1 MNENESS
8 GSDFNRRDFLK
19 SGSVATLMTMM
30 GGMELLGQTNSAPA
44 GETKVVG
51 EKVKVAVIGLG
62 AWGRELLNTLGR
74 IPEAEVAA
82 ICDTYAASLRRS
94 ATAAPGAVQTADY
107 KTLLDNK
114 DIKALVVATPTH
126 QHKDIV
132 LAALK
137 AGKHVYCEAPLAHT
151 IEDARA
157 IASAAKASK
166 QCAFQAGLQLRS
178 DPQRH
183 FLLPF
188 IRSGAIGQ
196 PVMARSQWHKKQ
208 SWRATSP
215 NADREKE
222 LNWRLNKETSTGLV
236 GEVGSHSIDQA
247 TLFLNALPVAVVGS
261 GSVALWKDGRDVPD
275 TVQAVFEFPNGVF
288 MQYDATLANSFD
300 ANYEM
305 IYGSDAAVLMRETK
319 GESKAWLF
327 KEADSPLLGWEVYA
341 RKDVFYEETGIVLV
355 ADASKSAPK
364 TEEQK
369 KQGAIKHAPLYVA
382 LQNFI
387 QNARDLTAAI
397 EDAKTA
403 LGSDDPETINQQLAN
418 VHLRPG
424 GGYLESYRAAVMTI
438 TANQA
443 ILAGKRLEFK
453 PQMFEVV

>member
-1 MNENESS
+1 MNENDS
-8 GSDFNRRDFLK
+8 GNDFNRRDFLK

-30 GGMELLGQTNSAPA
+30 GGVELLGQTNAAPA
-44 GETKVVG
+44 SEIKANT
-51 EKVKVAVIGLG
+51 KVKVAVIGLG

-74 IPEAEVAA
+74 IPEAEITA

-94 ATAAPGAVQTADY
+94 AAAAPGAIQTPDY

-137 AGKHVYCEAPLAHT
+137 AGKHVYCEAPIAHT
-151 IEDARA
+151 IEDART
-157 IASAAKASK
+157 IASVAKGAK
-166 QCAFQAGLQLRS
+166 QCVFQAGLQLRS
-178 DPQRH
+178 DPQRR

-196 PVMARSQWHKKQ
+196 SVLARSQWHKKQ

-222 LNWRLNKETSTGLV
+222 LNWRLSKETSSGLV
-236 GEVGSHSIDQA
+236 GEVGCHAIDQA

-261 GSVALWKDGRDVPD
+261 GSISLWKDGRDVPD
-275 TVQAVFEFPNGVF
+275 TIQAVLEFPHGVF

-369 KQGAIKHAPLYVA
+369 KQDAIKHAPLYVA
-382 LQNFI
+382 LQDFLL
-387 QNARDLTAAI
+387 NAGRVTDAI
-397 EDAKTA
+397 EDAKTS
-403 LGSDDPETINQQLAN
+403 LGADDPETINQQLAG
-418 VHLRPG
+418 VHLRQAA
-424 GGYLESYRAAVMTI
+424 GYLEGYRAVVMTS

-443 ILAGKRLEFK
+443 ILAGKRLELT
-453 PQMFEVV
+453 PDMYEVA

>member
-74 IPEAEVAA
+74 IPEAEIAA

-107 KTLLDNK
+107 KTLLENK
-114 DIKALVVATPTH
+114 DIKAVVVATPTH

-151 IEDARA
+151 IEDART
-157 IASAAKASK
+157 IALAAKASK

-196 PVMARSQWHKKQ
+196 PVMARSQWHKK
-208 SWRATSP
+208 
-215 NADREKE
+215 
-222 LNWRLNKETSTGLV
+222 
-236 GEVGSHSIDQA
+236 
-247 TLFLNALPVAVVGS
+247 
-261 GSVALWKDGRDVPD
+261 
-275 TVQAVFEFPNGVF
+275 
-288 MQYDATLANSFD
+288 
-300 ANYEM
+300 
-305 IYGSDAAVLMRETK
+305 
-319 GESKAWLF
+319 
-327 KEADSPLLGWEVYA
+327 
-341 RKDVFYEETGIVLV
+341 
-355 ADASKSAPK
+355 
-364 TEEQK
+364 
-369 KQGAIKHAPLYVA
+369 
-382 LQNFI
+382 
-387 QNARDLTAAI
+387 
-397 EDAKTA
+397 
-403 LGSDDPETINQQLAN
+403 
-418 VHLRPG
+418 
-424 GGYLESYRAAVMTI
+424 
-438 TANQA
+438 
-443 ILAGKRLEFK
+443 
-453 PQMFEVV
+453 